1 MVTTTISLPSNS
13 SSFIILT
20 KPSLSSSKH
29 NHIFLPQHPFSLRFN
44 PISCTTNTNTNT
56 NTKDNDNDNDDD
68 DANSVKASTTTPPP
82 FPGDVEVRFR
92 KRSRRK
98 SRQERVENNGSVKP
112 LKEKAVPK
120 KWEDMSLSEKAI
132 ELYVGEKGALFWLN
146 KFAYASIFIM
156 IGAWIVF
163 RFVGPAFNLYQ
174 LDAPPLSPTD
184 VLKGSS

>member
-1 MVTTTISLPSNS
+1 MVTISLSSNS

-29 NHIFLPQHPFSLRFN
+29 NQIFLHQHPFSLRFN
-44 PISCTTNTNTNT
+44 PISCTSNTNTNT
-56 NTKDNDNDNDDD
+56 NTKDNDNDND
-68 DANSVKASTTTPPP
+68 ATNSVTAPLL
-82 FPGDVEVRFR
+82 PGDVEVRFR
-92 KRSRRK
+92 RRSRRK
-98 SRQERVENNGSVKP
+98 SRQERENGSVSSSVKP
-112 LKEKAVPK
+112 LKEKAAPK
-120 KWEDMSLSEKAI
+120 KWDDMSLSEKAI

-163 RFVGPAFNLYQ
+163 RFVGPALNLYQ

>member
-1 MVTTTISLPSNS
+1 MFTTSLSSNS

-20 KPSLSSSKH
+20 KPSLSSSKLTQ
-29 NHIFLPQHPFSLRFN
+29 IFIPQHPFSLRFKFN
-44 PISCTTNTNTNT
+44 PISCTTNT
-56 NTKDNDNDNDDD
+56 KNDNDND
-68 DANSVKASTTTPPP
+68 ATTPPP
-82 FPGDVEVRFR
+82 PPLPSDVEVRFR
-92 KRSRRK
+92 RRSRRK
-98 SRQERVENNGSVKP
+98 GREERGNGSVSSSVKS
-112 LKEKAVPK
+112 LKEKAAPK
-120 KWEDMSLSEKAI
+120 KWDDMSLGEKVM

-163 RFVGPAFNLYQ
+163 RFVGPALNLYQ